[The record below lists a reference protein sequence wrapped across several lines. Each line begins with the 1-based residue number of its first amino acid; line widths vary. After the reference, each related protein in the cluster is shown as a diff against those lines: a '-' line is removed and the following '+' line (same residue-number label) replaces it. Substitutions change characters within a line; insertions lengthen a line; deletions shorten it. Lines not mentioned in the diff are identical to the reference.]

1 MFKTDATR
9 VRRVSQ
15 FEVFF
20 VGLKIYFHRGVHQ
33 RHAGTPEDWESLF
46 ECWMVTLDLSDQLCH
61 YSLSTHNPTSHN
73 TNSLTTNGQ
82 SWVEFGMGVR
92 VRAREREVR
101 VFSDTILLHSA
112 SHLEKTLS
120 SSSFRRVPQK
130 EEMHCFCLGRT
141 RGRRGEAETGRHPS
155 IIEQGLKK
163 GEYLC
168 PPWSLIPLSWKPCVP
183 ASVTQH
189 CT

>member
-20 VGLKIYFHRGVHQ
+20 CWTENLFSQ
-33 RHAGTPEDWESLF
+33 RIENHYLNVEWLHWTCQPN
-46 ECWMVTLDLSDQLCH
+46 CVTIVSPHIIQYH
-61 YSLSTHNPTSHN
+61 
-73 TNSLTTNGQ
+73 TTQTGQ

-101 VFSDTILLHSA
+101 VFSDTILLHST